1 MDKPPIPSAERF
13 MLWVDSVGGYLVCL
27 ADEVILGQ
35 PGREGSVQVPI
46 MADISGRHA
55 RIWRDGEGYLIEPIR
70 SVRLGDR
77 VLRGAASLADGSL
90 IQLGDTVQLRFRRP
104 HALSATAR
112 LDFVSPD
119 RTQPPAD
126 AVLLMA
132 DSCVLGPSRFCHVV
146 CRDWPHEV
154 VLFRRDRELGCRA
167 TGTFQI
173 DSVPCQDRGPVKS
186 GSCVTGEGFSLSLE
200 GI

>member
-1 MDKPPIPSAERF
+1 MDDRHDHSADRF
-13 MLWVDSVGGYLVCL
+13 MLWVDGVGGYMVCL
-27 ADEVILGQ
+27 GDEVILGQ
-35 PGREGSVQVPI
+35 PSREGGVQVPI
-46 MADISGRHA
+46 MADISRRHA

-70 SVRLGDR
+70 AVRLGDR
-77 VLRGAASLADGSL
+77 VLRGVASLADGAR
-90 IQLGDTVQLRFRRP
+90 IQLGDTVQLLFRRP

-112 LDFVSPD
+112 LDFVSPH

-146 CRDWPHEV
+146 CHDWPQEV
-154 VLFRRDRELGCRA
+154 VLFRRDCELCCRT

-173 DSVPCQDRGPVKS
+173 DSVRCQDRGPVQR
-186 GSCVTGEGFSLSLE
+186 GSRIAGEGFSLSLE
-200 GI
+200 AL